1 MAFSAEQHPIVMICT
16 GELCATEGKAYRGIR
31 LALGT
36 VHIFGSTLMRQVK
49 CLHAKAKRSKTP
61 SRERLLDKLYKL
73 LILGSLM
80 VRQTVA

>member
-1 MAFSAEQHPIVMICT
+1 MPQICQ
-16 GELCATEGKAYRGIR
+16 GKAYGGIR
-31 LALGT
+31 Y
-36 VHIFGSTLMRQVK
+36 STWHCTHFWKHFDVK

-73 LILGSLM
+73 LIRGSLT